1 MLLRPGT
8 QILDAEHNTVL
19 ARREG
24 RLYVLDLTDR
34 TILCER
40 DAPDDFQVC
49 LMTGRLFV
57 LWTAREG
64 LELIDLSG
72 GERVCGRYAW
82 RGPVTSLSALALSR
96 TEGRIALG
104 CGHGRVRVLRAAADG
119 TGRWNITA
127 EGKDLEWETRI
138 LETALDSAG
147 GLYIGTAEGAVIRCT
162 AGESGEFEKRQAF
175 RLELK
180 CAGALIDGVR
190 PEEQFEIL
198 RRAADVRG
206 PA

>member
-1 MLLRPGT
+1 M
-8 QILDAEHNTVL
+8 
-19 ARREG
+19 
-24 RLYVLDLTDR
+24 
-34 TILCER
+34 
-40 DAPDDFQVC
+40 
-49 LMTGRLFV
+49 
-57 LWTAREG
+57 
-64 LELIDLSG
+64 
-72 GERVCGRYAW
+72 
-82 RGPVTSLSALALSR
+82 
-96 TEGRIALG
+96 
-104 CGHGRVRVLRAAADG
+104 LRAAADG

-138 LETALDSAG
+138 LETALDSVG